1 MHSPSFGHFSRPAKL
16 DANRLLNE
24 VMARFLKPK
33 DCRVCGRTFCPAGSS
48 QRTCDDV
55 CRTVD
60 RRRQRAVRGG
70 GAVPELSLA
79 ATLDEPDGDELTPDE
94 LRAYDAL
101 VEATGGTV
109 LVDRDDRG
117 ASQIRIDL
125 RLGMVN
131 PMIFAP

>member
-1 MHSPSFGHFSRPAKL
+1 
-16 DANRLLNE
+16 
-24 VMARFLKPK
+24 MARFLKPR
-33 DCRVCGRTFCPAGSS
+33 DCRICGRTFRPAGSS

-60 RRRQRAVRGG
+60 RRRQRAVRAGG
-70 GAVPELSLA
+70 SVPELTPA
-79 ATLDEPDGDELTPDE
+79 ATPDEPDGDVLSPDE

-101 VEATGGTV
+101 VEATGGTL

-125 RLGMVN
+125 RLGMLN
-131 PMIFAP
+131 PMLFAP